1 MRDNTLQIV
10 TINKTQYDRLIL
22 TFHNIFKAIKKTMQS
37 VQGKPDNVSDNGN
50 NETDTVKKKK
60 KVRK

>member
-1 MRDNTLQIV
+1 
-10 TINKTQYDRLIL
+10 
-22 TFHNIFKAIKKTMQS
+22 MQS

-60 KVRK
+60 SKKVDIIVDKK